1 MTSGKYRLALYFSAQ
16 SVAHGNPGSEKVH
29 DLFNVFCNHR
39 AILQNFD
46 LRSAG
51 GEVVVRRFSGL
62 EADAQD
68 KLLLEFVPV
77 KGYATVSG
85 IEILPQ

>member
-1 MTSGKYRLALYFSAQ
+1 MECLPLAQKFTSLIAGVARTTRDGKRMMDYRETIWL
-16 SVAHGNPGSEKVH
+16 N
-29 DLFNVFCNHR
+29 
-39 AILQNFD
+39 
-46 LRSAG
+46 LRSSEG
-51 GEVVVRRFSGL
+51 DVVVRRFSGL